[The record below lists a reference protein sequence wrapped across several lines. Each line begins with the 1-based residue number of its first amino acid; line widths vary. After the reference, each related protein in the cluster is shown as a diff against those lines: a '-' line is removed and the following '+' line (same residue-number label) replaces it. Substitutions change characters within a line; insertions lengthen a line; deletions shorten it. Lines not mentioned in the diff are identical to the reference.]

1 MPRLDVPIGPDGP
14 IIDVRLWISPEQR
27 DVLISSGRPVPP
39 PLSAAGLVDT
49 GARWTAISRTLAKG
63 MGLKVGD
70 MKKLRSSVF
79 GDEERA
85 APVYQVR
92 MTFGS
97 LDAPDPPKWRTILV
111 VGVTTIVSP
120 GAMVLIGQ
128 DLLATCRFT
137 YDGRK
142 RRLMISY

>member
-1 MPRLDVPIGPDGP
+1 MPRLEAPVGRDGA
-14 IIDVRLWISPEQR
+14 IIDVRLWTGPEQLGTS
-27 DVLISSGRPVPP
+27 VSGGRPTPP
-39 PLSAAGLVDT
+39 PLSVAGLVDT
-49 GARWTAISRTLAKG
+49 GARWTAIPRPLAQG
-63 MGLKVGD
+63 TGLKTAGI
-70 MKKLRSSVF
+70 MLLRSSAF
-79 GDEERA
+79 GDEERE

-97 LDAPDPPKWRTILV
+97 LDAPDPPKWRTILA

-120 GAMVLIGQ
+120 GAIVLIGR

-142 RRLMISY
+142 DRLMMSY

>member
-1 MPRLDVPIGPDGP
+1 MPRLEVPIGPDGP
-14 IIDVRLWISPEQR
+14 IIDVRLWIGLDQR
-27 DVLISSGRPVPP
+27 DFLILRDHPVPQ
-39 PLSAAGLVDT
+39 PLSVAGLLDT
-49 GARWTAISRTLAKG
+49 GARWTAIPRVLAEG
-63 MGLKVGD
+63 IGLNVSD
-70 MKKLRSSVF
+70 WRRLRSSAF
-79 GDEERA
+79 GDEERE

-97 LDAPDPPKWRTILV
+97 LDAPDPPKWRTILT

-120 GAMVLIGQ
+120 GAIVLIGQ

-142 RRLMISY
+142 RRLMMSY